1 MIRRNKKIKEQT
13 EKKYKEKKKIKKQRE
28 FIKKNIRIN
37 TALNKTFMGV
47 Y

>member
-37 TALNKTFMGV
+37 TTLNKTFMGV